1 MRTLLLVV
9 DDAATIGRLRLT
21 LRHAAGIQ
29 VAAMLDGRASIRA
42 ELSRLAPDVIL
53 VDEMCQRMN
62 TVARL
67 REASTESPGA
77 TLLLMADRCD
87 DISLLDA
94 YGAGAHAVLS
104 RHMPAFTLGA
114 LIGEI
119 AQGRLI
125 IGPGRAGSVAPRSSG
140 ADDTRPFA
148 TPRVSHLRVV
158 ADQDARGTRTTA

>member
-1 MRTLLLVV
+1 MRSLMLVV
-9 DDAATIGRLRLT
+9 DDAATIGRVRLA

-29 VAAMLDGRASIRA
+29 VAATLDGRGSIRD
-42 ELSRLAPDVIL
+42 ELSRRAPDVIL

-87 DISLLDA
+87 DVSLQDA

-104 RHMPAFTLGA
+104 RRMPASILGS

-125 IGPGRAGSVAPRSSG
+125 IGPGWAGSVLAPRSVDVD
-140 ADDTRPFA
+140 AA
-148 TPRVSHLRVV
+148 TPQVAHLRVV

>member
-1 MRTLLLVV
+1 MRSLLLVV
-9 DDAATIGRLRLT
+9 DDAATIGRVRVA

-29 VAAMLDGRASIRA
+29 VAATLDGRGSIRD
-42 ELSRLAPDVIL
+42 ELSRLVPDVIL

-87 DISLLDA
+87 DASLQDA
-94 YGAGAHAVLS
+94 YGAGAHAVVS
-104 RHMPAFTLGA
+104 RQMPASTLGA

-125 IGPGRAGSVAPRSSG
+125 VGPGRAGSSVAPRACE
-140 ADDTRPFA
+140 ADDA
-148 TPRVSHLRVV
+148 TSPLAHLHLV
-158 ADQDARGTRTTA
+158 ADQEARGTRTTA